1 MVMQKFKSRAS
12 SSKALTVDV
21 GDATSCSSTQI
32 SWDASSGKAP
42 WTIMIAPINE
52 TPITISIPEASGS
65 NAQYNWSIPNY
76 GSATT
81 TFVGISDSTGQV
93 SGVSSAF
100 TIGTSKSTCT
110 GPSVALDFIWYPT
123 ANTAGAD
130 LPAQCSDW
138 GITWATETSNSG
150 IDGKVTFTFLPEKG
164 TPLTVSTS
172 SGKTTTNGG
181 NFDFTIPWDAGT
193 KFAAIANDGGKS
205 GTGGVGDLY
214 TVTSGKSSCSSGTNI
229 GNGLP
234 SAQTTGAIVATTST
248 AKSSKATSAQV
259 GQTTSPGIPVFTQ
272 GSSAKDGT
280 SSSTSSHVG
289 AAVGGTL
296 AALAAV
302 VILLGLLWYMK
313 KKSRGQ
319 EENPFEKSAGAG
331 AAAPSRMSTNE
342 HGISPWRWS
351 TSPYEGPVTNSRRSK
366 WLGKAA
372 SLAPTKGFRVLGE
385 RDNGH
390 TSTNSISTSVQGPF
404 TSAHAR
410 NTSSISKSAS
420 DSFGSPTSPRQ
431 QPTTFRNVVPDH
443 ALFPPPKPVFYDE
456 RNLRG
461 PYAAEEHAGG
471 ASLAGQ
477 GTFDSMVKQ
486 DSMSQ
491 SSNTSPQDSTF
502 NVPRRKPMGLTS
514 NADTMPNLDYNGYSN
529 QNLYNNH
536 PQVGRLWQDGDG
548 LTHEV
553 QLGME
558 QPPLV
563 TSEVMMHNLD
573 RRSHHSLEGGL
584 PYL

>member
-1 MVMQKFKSRAS
+1 MVMQRTKSRS
-12 SSKALTVDV
+12 SATSALTVEV

-42 WTIMIAPINE
+42 WTIMIAPINQ
-52 TPITISIPEASGS
+52 TPITISIPNASGS
-65 NAQYNWSIPNY
+65 NAQYNWSIPDY
-76 GSATT
+76 SQSTT
-81 TFVGISDSTGQV
+81 TFVAVSDSSGDV

-100 TIGTSKSTCT
+100 TIGTSKATCT
-110 GPSVALDFIWYPT
+110 GPSDALDFVWYPT
-123 ANTAGAD
+123 ADAA
-130 LPAQCSDW
+130 LPAECTDW
-138 GITWATETSNSG
+138 GITWATESSSTG

-172 SGKTTTNGG
+172 GGKFTSNGG
-181 NFDFTIPWDAGT
+181 NFDFTIPWDSGT

-214 TVTSGKSSCSSGTNI
+214 TVTSGKNSCSSGTNI

-234 SAQTTGAIVATTST
+234 SAQTTGAVVATTST
-248 AKSSKATSAQV
+248 AKSSKATSTHQSQSTGV
-259 GQTTSPGIPVFTQ
+259 NSGVPVFTQ
-272 GSSAKDGT
+272 GSTAADGT
-280 SSSTSSHVG
+280 LSSNSSHVG

-302 VILLGLLWYMK
+302 VILLALLWYLK

-319 EENPFEKSAGAG
+319 EENPFEKASAA
-331 AAAPSRMSTNE
+331 AAAPSRKSTNE

-351 TSPYEGPVTNSRRSK
+351 TSPYEGPVTTSRTSK

-372 SLAPTKGFRVLGE
+372 SIAPAKGFRVLGE
-385 RDNGH
+385 RNNGH
-390 TSTNSISTSVQGPF
+390 TSTNSISTSVKGPF

-420 DSFGSPTSPRQ
+420 DSFDSPTSPRQ

-443 ALFPPPKPVFYDE
+443 ALFPPPKQAYHDE
-456 RNLRG
+456 RNFRG
-461 PYAAEEHAGG
+461 PYPTDDNIGG
-471 ASLAGQ
+471 AYLAGQ

-486 DSMSQ
+486 DSISHYN
-491 SSNTSPQDSTF
+491 STSPHNPAF
-502 NVPRRKPMGLTS
+502 NIPRRKPVGLTS
-514 NADTMPNLDYNGYSN
+514 DTDSMPNLDYNGYSN

-536 PQVGRLWQDGDG
+536 PQVGRMWQDPNGI
-548 LTHEV
+548 THEV

-558 QPPLV
+558 QPPV
-563 TSEVMMHNLD
+563 TSEVMMQDLNRR
-573 RRSHHSLEGGL
+573 RRSHNSLEGGL